1 MEADITSQA
10 VGLASSADFSILN
23 LFQRL
28 IPPSK
33 RIYRYYSKSQKNIF
47 SAPTKRQLER
57 FIYTIET
64 RSSREYFNNI
74 DKLCLKTKGS
84 IILDVGTNIGYWSYA
99 FAQSKDPKREVIGFE
114 PDLRNLSMAAS
125 NLSKQRGISIL
136 NMGLSDEPGRFSV
149 SIPSEGKK
157 VKCSQCGE
165 IWKTNRDDEISSL
178 SGLWLFWIIT
188 ILLTSTII
196 YIGLIIVYGNKI
208 PIPQILINIL
218 IDIGIPIEGGNLF
231 GRNFSR

>member
-1 MEADITSQA
+1 MIIQCPNCKTKFKVD
-10 VGLASSADFSILN
+10 N
-23 LFQRL
+23 NL
-28 IPPSK
+28 IP
-33 RIYRYYSKSQKNIF
+33 
-47 SAPTKRQLER
+47 
-57 FIYTIET
+57 
-64 RSSREYFNNI
+64 
-74 DKLCLKTKGS
+74 
-84 IILDVGTNIGYWSYA
+84 
-99 FAQSKDPKREVIGFE
+99 
-114 PDLRNLSMAAS
+114 
-125 NLSKQRGISIL
+125 
-136 NMGLSDEPGRFSV
+136 SD
-149 SIPSEGKK
+149 GKK

-218 IDIGIPIEGGNLF
+218 IDLGIPIEGGNLF